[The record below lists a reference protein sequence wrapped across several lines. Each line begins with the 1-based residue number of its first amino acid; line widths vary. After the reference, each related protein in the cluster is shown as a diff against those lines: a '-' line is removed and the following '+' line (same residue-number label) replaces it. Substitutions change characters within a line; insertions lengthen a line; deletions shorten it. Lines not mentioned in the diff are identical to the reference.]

1 MGSKNDHEKWIQ
13 KMDPKMITKN
23 KKWIK
28 NGLKKIKNNKK

>member
-1 MGSKNDHEKWIQ
+1 
-13 KMDPKMITKN
+13 MDPKMITKN

>member
-28 NGLKKIKNNKK
+28 NKK